1 MSALIP
7 LAASP
12 LLWIV
17 LTLAVF
23 EFADLVSRRTNRH
36 PLAHPVLLSVPVIA
50 AVLFATHTP
59 YHHYAEGTAMLT
71 FLLGPATV
79 ALAVPLWRNWSL
91 VRRSAKPVLGALAA
105 GSITA
110 IGSVVA
116 IAWALGAPPAIL
128 ASVAPRAATTPVAI
142 AVAAGIGGTPSLAAV
157 AVLISGILGAMIA
170 TPLLDRLGVTDP
182 RARGF
187 AAGVTAHGLGTARAF
202 QVSETAGTFAGMAMA
217 LNAAMTAMLLTLVA
231 LLL

>member
-7 LAASP
+7 LATSP

-17 LTLAVF
+17 VTMAVF
-23 EFADLVSRRTNRH
+23 ECADLVSRRSSRH

-50 AVLFATHTP
+50 TILFATHTP
-59 YHHYAEGTAMLT
+59 YRRYAEGTAMLT

-79 ALAVPLWRNWSL
+79 ALAVPLWRNWPL
-91 VRRSAKPVLGALAA
+91 VKRSARPVLCALLA
-105 GSITA
+105 GSVTA
-110 IGSVVA
+110 ILSVVA
-116 IAWALGAPPAIL
+116 IAWSLGAPPAIL
-128 ASVAPRAATTPVAI
+128 ASIAPRAATTPVAM
-142 AVAAGIGGTPSLAAV
+142 AVASGIGGTPSLAAV

-182 RARGF
+182 SARGF

-217 LNAAMTAMLLTLVA
+217 LNAAMTALLLTLVA